1 MATRVTALTP
11 AEQHR
16 TVAAG
21 FADQIAGVT
30 NWAAPTPVDGW
41 TARDVVGHLVEWF
54 PDFLAA
60 GGVELPAGPTVAD
73 DPSAAWATQSAAVQ
87 ELLDGPSAD
96 DSFTHPM
103 AGTHRLTDAIDRFY
117 TADIYMH
124 TWDLAASAGRVADL
138 DPAFATRLLDGM
150 ADIEDMLR
158 SSGQYGPAIPVP
170 ADADPVTRLIG
181 FIGRDPAWTPV

>member
-1 MATRVTALTP
+1 MASPVTALTP
-11 AEQHR
+11 ADRHR

-41 TARDVVGHLVEWF
+41 TARDVVDHLVEWF
-54 PDFLAA
+54 PAFLAA
-60 GGVELPAGPTVAD
+60 GGVELPAGPAVAD
-73 DPSAAWATQSAAVQ
+73 DPSAAWAAQSVAVQ

-138 DPAFATRLLDGM
+138 DPAFATRLRDGM

-170 ADADPVTRLIG
+170 TDADPVTRLIG
-181 FIGRDPAWTPV
+181 FIGRDPAWTPA